1 MIKLTDGKKTVKITM
16 AVWNGSGWSPDWSQD
31 FFECGAL
38 HYDMETDAYTVD
50 DVDYCI
56 DCANDWK
63 NGEGD
68 FWEEAEQDGFDP
80 DDRLVDVE
88 EVQLEL
94 HNGCILQTA
103 EQAGPSMPVGRIDY
117 LGSRGQ
123 VRESVSHY
131 DAEKFVS
138 VIKKENYYGVPM
150 SITVYSDP
158 STGAHMD
165 TSWRLDLDPLPQ
177 GFEIVPYQEEP
188 VQQAVTEPDWEPE
201 F

>member
-1 MIKLTDGKKTVKITM
+1 MTVKEFIEAHPEATLDMMTPGGYVYLTPEYGKQLLAGKSVAAHFGWPGIERYISPEEVLPQMICKTTIRPTDPDYYCMLTDYIR
-16 AVWNGSGWSPDWSQD
+16 
-31 FFECGAL
+31 
-38 HYDMETDAYTVD
+38 
-50 DVDYCI
+50 
-56 DCANDWK
+56 
-63 NGEGD
+63 
-68 FWEEAEQDGFDP
+68 EEI
-80 DDRLVDVE
+80 
-88 EVQLEL
+88 
-94 HNGCILQTA
+94 NGCILQTA